1 VKALDLAVDALATSR
16 LTRLVVEDAVLDDVR
31 DHVWKTF
38 PVDSTKVGY
47 LISCRAC
54 TSVWVA
60 GLVASGLLS
69 RRIRYIV
76 ALSELTILARAA
88 LRD

>member
-1 VKALDLAVDALATSR
+1 MKALDLAVDALATSR
-16 LTRLVVEDAVLDDVR
+16 ITRLVVEDAVLDDVR
-31 DHVWKTF
+31 DRIWKIF

-47 LISCRAC
+47 LVSCRAC

-60 GLVASGLLS
+60 GLVASGLLP

>member
-1 VKALDLAVDALATSR
+1 VKPLDLAVDALATSR

-60 GLVASGLLS
+60 GLVASGLLP